1 MVLVIAACPTKGFTP
16 EMSVISTEPVTGINQ
31 EARRSIVGGIISLLI
46 DSYDIYVPAFILPAA
61 MNYFEPPGMAV
72 TTKVT
77 LTSVIFT
84 VTLLARPVGGP
95 VFGNLADKIGR
106 KKVTMIAGVGFTV
119 TTLVIACLPG
129 YNQWGYGA
137 LVALIAL
144 RFIDGVFL
152 GGGYAGPVPLAIE
165 RSPARLRG
173 IVGGVV
179 SAGAPVA
186 IIFISVIQL
195 TALKQIAPPA
205 YLSWGW
211 RLPFFFGVLLGIGY
225 LCYFARIPEVDV
237 KALAAERKS
246 ARPPLFELFSRANV
260 RNLLQVFL
268 LMTGMW
274 FAAQMMLS
282 FLPGML
288 IGVLHQNASDVST
301 MEIVANVATII
312 AMIGVAAVSQR
323 AGRRRT
329 LFWCAVAI
337 AVFGSLA
344 YAFMVVLAN
353 NGASFVPIAVLAIIG
368 FILVN
373 GPLGTC
379 VVYLNERFGKGVRSS
394 GYGTAYTVSLILP
407 SLYSVWIGILQ
418 HVMPYDYA
426 PLVLVALGGVL
437 FAIGAR
443 IGPETL
449 AEGTLI
455 RDDER
460 ARTAPATGAA
470 IAAREA

>member
-1 MVLVIAACPTKGFTP
+1 M
-16 EMSVISTEPVTGINQ
+16 PVTSQ
-31 EARRSIVGGIISLLI
+31 DAQASLSPAARSSIIGGIISLLI

-61 MNYFEPPGMAV
+61 MNYFEPSTMAA

-77 LTSVIFT
+77 LVSVIFT

-95 VFGNLADKIGR
+95 IFGHLGDKIGR
-106 KKVTMIAGVGFTV
+106 KRVTMICGAGFTV
-119 TTLVIACLPG
+119 TTLVLACLPG
-129 YNQWGYGA
+129 YSTWGYGA

-173 IVGGVV
+173 LVGGVV

-186 IIFISVIQL
+186 IIFISVVQL

-205 YLSWGW
+205 YQSWGW

-225 LCYFARIPEVDV
+225 LVYYARVPEVDV
-237 KALAAERKS
+237 EALAQARKS
-246 ARPPLFELFSRANV
+246 KKAPLVELFSGANF

-282 FLPGML
+282 FLPGLL
-288 IGVLHQNASDVST
+288 IGVLHQNSSDVST

-312 AMIGVAAVSQR
+312 AMIGVAALSQR
-323 AGRRRT
+323 VGRRVT
-329 LFWCAVAI
+329 LIWSAAAVIVI
-337 AVFGSLA
+337 ASLA

-353 NGASFVPIAVLAIIG
+353 DGAAFLPIAILAIIG
-368 FILVN
+368 FICVN
-373 GPLGTC
+373 GPLGC
-379 VVYLNERFGKGVRSS
+379 IVVYLNERFGKGIRSS

-407 SLYSVWIGILQ
+407 SMYSVWIGVLQ
-418 HVMPYDYA
+418 HVIPYDYA
-426 PLVLVALGGVL
+426 PLVLILLGGVL
-437 FAIGAR
+437 FLAGAW
-443 IGPETL
+443 IGPETVTGGLL
-449 AEGTLI
+449 AEQADVPVTAGASLSAASPASRGTV
-455 RDDER
+455 
-460 ARTAPATGAA
+460 AGG
-470 IAAREA
+470 EAS

>member
-1 MVLVIAACPTKGFTP
+1 
-16 EMSVISTEPVTGINQ
+16 
-31 EARRSIVGGIISLLI
+31 
-46 DSYDIYVPAFILPAA
+46 
-61 MNYFEPPGMAV
+61 
-72 TTKVT
+72 
-77 LTSVIFT
+77 
-84 VTLLARPVGGP
+84 
-95 VFGNLADKIGR
+95 
-106 KKVTMIAGVGFTV
+106 
-119 TTLVIACLPG
+119 
-129 YNQWGYGA
+129 
-137 LVALIAL
+137 
-144 RFIDGVFL
+144 
-152 GGGYAGPVPLAIE
+152 
-165 RSPARLRG
+165 
-173 IVGGVV
+173 V

-225 LCYFARIPEVDV
+225 LCYFARVPEVDV
-237 KALAAERKS
+237 EALAAERKS
-246 ARPPLFELFSRANV
+246 ARPPLVELFSRANR

-301 MEIVANVATII
+301 MEIVANVGTII

-323 AGRRRT
+323 VGRRGT

-407 SLYSVWIGILQ
+407 SLYSVWIGLLQ

-437 FAIGAR
+437 FAVGAR

-460 ARTAPATGAA
+460 ARTASAHGGA

>member
-1 MVLVIAACPTKGFTP
+1 MTAI
-16 EMSVISTEPVTGINQ
+16 TGDPADRLSPA
-31 EARRSIVGGIISLLI
+31 ARRSVVGGIVSLLI

-61 MNYFEPPGMAV
+61 MGYFEPSTMAV

-95 VFGNLADKIGR
+95 IFGNLGDKIGR
-106 KKVTMIAGVGFTV
+106 KKVTIIAGIGFTV

-129 YNQWGYGA
+129 YNQWGYGS

-173 IVGGVV
+173 LVGGVV

-186 IIFISVIQL
+186 IIFINVVQIL
-195 TALKQIAPPA
+195 ALNHMAPPS
-205 YLSWGW
+205 YQSWGW
-211 RLPFFFGVLLGIGY
+211 RLPFFFGALLGVAY
-225 LCYFARIPEVDV
+225 LVYFSRVPEVDTEG
-237 KALAAERKS
+237 LAAGRTSK
-246 ARPPLFELFSRANV
+246 RVPILDLFTRDNFPMLA
-260 RNLLQVFL
+260 QVFL

-288 IGVLHQNASDVST
+288 IGVLHQKPSDVST
-301 MEIVANVATII
+301 MEIVANVCTVI
-312 AMIGVAAVSQR
+312 AMIGFAAASQR
-323 AGRRRT
+323 VGRRRM
-329 LFWCAVAI
+329 LFWSAVAI
-337 AVFGSLA
+337 AAGVGLA
-344 YAFMVVLAN
+344 YGFMVVLATS
-353 NGASFVPIAVLAIIG
+353 GSGFLPVAVLAILG

-373 GPLGTC
+373 GPLGC
-379 VVYLNERFGKGVRSS
+379 VVVYLNERFGKGVRSS

-407 SLYSVWIGILQ
+407 SLYSVWIGLLQ
-418 HVMPYDYA
+418 HVMPYAYT
-426 PLVLVALGGVL
+426 PIVLIVLGGVL
-437 FAIGAR
+437 FAAGAH
-443 IGPETL
+443 IGPETVHASTLTEDDAAAAL
-449 AEGTLI
+449 ARGSGLGATPT
-455 RDDER
+455 
-460 ARTAPATGAA
+460 TAG
-470 IAAREA
+470 REAL

>member
-1 MVLVIAACPTKGFTP
+1 M
-16 EMSVISTEPVTGINQ
+16 PVTSQDAQAGLTPA
-31 EARRSIVGGIISLLI
+31 ARRSIIGGILSLLI

-61 MNYFEPPGMAV
+61 MNYFEPSTMAA

-77 LTSVIFT
+77 LVSVIFT

-95 VFGNLADKIGR
+95 IFGHLGDKIGR
-106 KKVTMIAGVGFTV
+106 KRVTMICGAGFTV
-119 TTLVIACLPG
+119 TTLVLACLPG
-129 YNQWGYGA
+129 YSTWGYGA

-173 IVGGVV
+173 LVGGVV

-186 IIFISVIQL
+186 IIFISVVQL
-195 TALKQIAPPA
+195 TALKQITPPA
-205 YLSWGW
+205 YESWGW

-225 LCYFARIPEVDV
+225 LVYYARVPEVDV
-237 KALAAERKS
+237 EALAQARK
-246 ARPPLFELFSRANV
+246 AKKAPLVELFSGANF

-282 FLPGML
+282 FLPGLL

-301 MEIVANVATII
+301 MEIVANVATIV
-312 AMIGVAAVSQR
+312 AMIGVAALSQR
-323 AGRRRT
+323 VGRRPT
-329 LFWCAVAI
+329 LIWSAAAVIVVA
-337 AVFGSLA
+337 SLA

-353 NGASFVPIAVLAIIG
+353 HGAAFLPIAILAIIG
-368 FILVN
+368 FICVN
-373 GPLGTC
+373 GPLGC
-379 VVYLNERFGKGVRSS
+379 IVVYLNERFGKGIRSS

-407 SLYSVWIGILQ
+407 SMYSVWIGVLQ
-418 HVMPYDYA
+418 HVIPYDYA
-426 PLVLVALGGVL
+426 PLVLILLGGVL
-437 FAIGAR
+437 FLAGAW
-443 IGPETL
+443 IGPETVGGGLL
-449 AEGTLI
+449 AEQADVPVG
-455 RDDER
+455 
-460 ARTAPATGAA
+460 AGAA
-470 IAAREA
+470 LSAPSPASRGTVARGGAS

>member
-1 MVLVIAACPTKGFTP
+1 M
-16 EMSVISTEPVTGINQ
+16 PVTSQDAQAGISPA
-31 EARRSIVGGIISLLI
+31 ARSSIIGGIISLLI

-61 MNYFEPPGMAV
+61 MNYFEPSTMAA

-77 LTSVIFT
+77 LVSVIFT

-95 VFGNLADKIGR
+95 IFGHLGDKIGR
-106 KKVTMIAGVGFTV
+106 KRVTMICGAGFTV

-129 YNQWGYGA
+129 YGTWGYGA

-173 IVGGVV
+173 LVGGVV

-186 IIFISVIQL
+186 IIFISVVQL
-195 TALKQIAPPA
+195 TALKQITPPQ
-205 YLSWGW
+205 YQSWGW
-211 RLPFFFGVLLGIGY
+211 RLPFFFGVLLGIAY
-225 LCYFARIPEVDV
+225 LVYYSRVPEVDIE
-237 KALAAERKS
+237 ALAKDRK
-246 ARPPLFELFSRANV
+246 AQRAPLVELFSGPNF

-282 FLPGML
+282 FLPGLL
-288 IGVLHQNASDVST
+288 IGVLHQNSSDVST

-312 AMIGVAAVSQR
+312 AMISVAALSQR
-323 AGRRRT
+323 VGRRVT
-329 LFWCAVAI
+329 LIWSAAAVIVI
-337 AVFGSLA
+337 ASLA

-353 NGASFVPIAVLAIIG
+353 DGAAFLPIAVLAIIG
-368 FILVN
+368 FICVN
-373 GPLGTC
+373 GPLGC
-379 VVYLNERFGKGVRSS
+379 IVVYLNERFGKGIRSS

-407 SLYSVWIGILQ
+407 SMYSVWIGVLQ
-418 HVMPYDYA
+418 HVIPYDYA
-426 PLVLVALGGVL
+426 PLVLILLGGVL
-437 FAIGAR
+437 FLAGAW
-443 IGPETL
+443 IGPETVSGGLL
-449 AEGTLI
+449 AEQADVPVTAGASLSAASPASRGTV
-455 RDDER
+455 
-460 ARTAPATGAA
+460 AGG
-470 IAAREA
+470 EAS